1 MAEPYGD
8 IDEDQILSGLSAQEL
23 EQLRQLQHQR
33 QQQQQRYEQ
42 EQLQR
47 KHKQQQIIEHQIRQ
61 QQLQQQQ
68 QQQHPQQQQYHQQ
81 QQQRQQLPDTLHPN
95 HLRNQAYHQLGYSI
109 DEGDEEQQFLPPERE
124 FQ

>member
-61 QQLQQQQ
+61 QQLQQ
-68 QQQHPQQQQYHQQ
+68 
-81 QQQRQQLPDTLHPN
+81 RPDTLHPN

-109 DEGDEEQQFLPPERE
+109 DEGDEEQQFLPPEGVSAGLFSKRAGE
-124 FQ
+124 GLSNSRTRS